1 MLDSSG
7 QGSGL
12 LSGAAVRG
20 LFVTSG
26 LENRVL
32 LQIWDLADRH
42 KRHSLDRDDF
52 LIALRLVAL
61 AQNSWAV
68 SWKSMLEQQ
77 EIPLPVF
84 EGHTPEPQTPAVATV
99 GEPRY
104 APTSQVGSVTA
115 TSPRNEMDPWH
126 MSAQQEEGYDKLFHS
141 VDTSG
146 VGFVSGAQAQQFF
159 LKSQL
164 ETSVLA
170 RIWDLSDL
178 DLDHRLSPSEWAI
191 AMHLIMGVKRSLP
204 LPVSLPACLLPGP
217 AVVPVPA
224 AQQQNAGGN
233 DPFAGLSNADTPTL
247 NRAYSRDSAAGVDTA
262 QTMDPSAKSRADDVN
277 SKTRVSPTIPALPAH
292 GSLNKAALQSLL
304 EQTRSR
310 CRDVTARADTFRTLL
325 ARAEE
330 KADLQDSLEIK
341 RQSTRLH
348 RERLQEQQL
357 LLEDTRKQLRV
368 RQDFVLS
375 RQEAIGRSRA
385 GLGRTAG
392 SVEVARKARLTSEHE
407 SVMRREQLEL
417 FKLNLQKVQA
427 DKSEHLAAVEVQKAR
442 LEDLNRQQ
450 QEVRVI

>member
-1 MLDSSG
+1 M
-7 QGSGL
+7 
-12 LSGAAVRG
+12 
-20 LFVTSG
+20 T
-26 LENRVL
+26 
-32 LQIWDLADRH
+32 
-42 KRHSLDRDDF
+42 
-52 LIALRLVAL
+52 
-61 AQNSWAV
+61 AQ
-68 SWKSMLEQQ
+68 QQ
-77 EIPLPVF
+77 E
-84 EGHTPEPQTPAVATV
+84 
-99 GEPRY
+99 
-104 APTSQVGSVTA
+104 
-115 TSPRNEMDPWH
+115 
-126 MSAQQEEGYDKLFHS
+126 GYNNLFHS

-170 RIWDLSDL
+170 SIWDLSDL

-204 LPVSLPACLLPGP
+204 LPISLPACLLPGP
-217 AVVPVPA
+217 AVVPVPS
-224 AQQQNAGGN
+224 AQQHAGGN
-233 DPFAGLSNADTPTL
+233 DPFAGLSNTDTPAL
-247 NRAYSRDSAAGVDTA
+247 NRAYSRDSAAGVETA

-277 SKTRVSPTIPALPAH
+277 SKTRALPTMPALPAH
-292 GSLNKAALQSLL
+292 GSLNKAALQNLL

-368 RQDFVLS
+368 RQDLVLS
-375 RQEAIGRSRA
+375 RQEAIGRARA

-417 FKLNLQKVQA
+417 LKTNLQKVQA
-427 DKSEHLAAVEVQKAR
+427 DKTEQLAAVEVQKAR

-450 QEVRVI
+450 QEVRMV